1 LNIPHSAPQITN
13 QDLNNLNLVLQSG
26 MIAQGTE
33 TICFE
38 EEFSTFTDFNF
49 VQTTTSGTA
58 ALIVAL
64 KALGIGP
71 CNEVILPTYVCKS
84 VLHAVCSVGAKG
96 VLCDIGD
103 GWVMNYDSVHPLINK
118 NTKAIVAVHIFGM
131 SVKTEDLV
139 SIGVPVIEDCCQSLG
154 FLADGSLIGAKGDIS
169 IYSLH
174 ATKCLPAGEGG
185 IIATN
190 RVDLGEKIDKISEE
204 NKVYFNLSDLS
215 STLARSQLSKY
226 NQVLERRLQ
235 IADQYFK
242 LLPKECTQPLWA
254 ARESSMFF
262 RFPLRWFKN
271 IAETIIWFDKKGIQ
285 VRRGV
290 DALLHRLIHL
300 EDDAFPNSVKA
311 FEGTLSI
318 PILPQLSTSQIQYI
332 CQHVNAYLKSNN

>member
-13 QDLNNLNLVLQSG
+13 QDFNNLNLVLQSG
-26 MIAQGTE
+26 MIAKGTE
-33 TICFE
+33 TFSFE

-49 VQTTTSGTA
+49 VKATTSGTA
-58 ALIVAL
+58 ALIVAF

-71 CNEVILPTYVCKS
+71 GNEVILPTYVCKS
-84 VLHAVCSVGAKG
+84 VLHAVYAVGAKG

-103 GWVMNYDSVHPLINK
+103 GWVMNYDSVHPLINQ
-118 NTKAIVAVHIFGM
+118 NTKAIVAVHIFGI

-139 SIGVPVIEDCCQSLG
+139 STGVPVIEDCCQSLG
-154 FLADGSLIGAKGDIS
+154 FLGDGSLIGAKGDIS

-190 RVDLGEKIDKISEE
+190 RADLGKEIDNISEG
-204 NKVYFNLSDLS
+204 NKIYFNLSDIS

-226 NQVLERRLQ
+226 NQVLERRIQ
-235 IADQYFK
+235 IAEKYFK
-242 LLPKECTQPLWA
+242 LLPQECTQPLWD

-262 RFPLRWFKN
+262 RFPLRWLKN
-271 IAETIIWFDKKGIQ
+271 IAETIIWFDSKGIQ

-290 DALLHRLIHL
+290 DALLHRLVHL

-311 FEGTLSI
+311 YEGTLSI
-318 PILPQLSTSQIQYI
+318 PILPQLSPSQIQYI
-332 CQHVNAYLKSNN
+332 CQQVQANLNPNN